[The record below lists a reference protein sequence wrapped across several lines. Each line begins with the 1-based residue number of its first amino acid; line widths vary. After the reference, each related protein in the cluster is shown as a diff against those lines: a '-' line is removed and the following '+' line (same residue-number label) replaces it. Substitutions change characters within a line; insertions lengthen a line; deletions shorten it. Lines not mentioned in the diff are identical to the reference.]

1 MAEFFVIR
9 DAAVACPKLYSE
21 RKPKKAHVS
30 GVNKSKKKQGVDVES
45 FDCLVV
51 EPFNPSADPMFLVKF
66 AGSVRIAGAIRSMQA
81 HLRTYRD
88 APGDAGEAVTTC

>member
-45 FDCLVV
+45 FDCEGRTPLDVASTSELYAV
-51 EPFNPSADPMFLVKF
+51 LCDPL
-66 AGSVRIAGAIRSMQA
+66 S
-81 HLRTYRD
+81 D
-88 APGDAGEAVTTC
+88 DED